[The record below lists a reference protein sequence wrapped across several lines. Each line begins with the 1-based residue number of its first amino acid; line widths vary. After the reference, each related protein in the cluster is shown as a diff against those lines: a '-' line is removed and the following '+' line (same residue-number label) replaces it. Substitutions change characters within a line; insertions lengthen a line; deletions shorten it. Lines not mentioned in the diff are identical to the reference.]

1 MSFPILAKNPSTIS
15 EKSTVNTIK
24 NQFEGGYKQV
34 RERFSRDI
42 KEFTIT
48 YTALSETDKDIL
60 LSHYDIVRGST
71 PFAWTNVDTSKGYT
85 VRYTDSIDVK
95 ADARMPKLYLITLKM
110 ETV

>member
-1 MSFPILAKNPSTIS
+1 MSFPTIKNPSTID

-24 NQFEGGYKQV
+24 NQFDGGYKQT

-42 KEFTIT
+42 KTFTVSYI
-48 YTALSETDKDIL
+48 ALSEVDKNAL
-60 LSHYDIVRGST
+60 LSHYDTVRGSI
-71 PFAWTNVDTSKGYT
+71 PFNWTNVDTSITYS

-95 ADARMPKLYLITLKM
+95 ADATMPKLYAITLKM

>member
-1 MSFPILAKNPSTIS
+1 MSFPIIKNPSIIE

-24 NQFEGGYKQV
+24 NQFDGGYKQT

-42 KEFTIT
+42 KTFTVS
-48 YTALSETDKDIL
+48 YVALSEADKNSL
-60 LSHYDIVRGST
+60 LTHYDSVRGST
-71 PFAWTNVDTSKGYT
+71 PFDWTNVDTTTTYI

-95 ADARMPKLYLITLKM
+95 ADATMPKLYAITLKM